1 LVEKLNSE
9 GFKTLDLTNNEVA
22 KLHIRHLVGGHHP
35 DNGKIERILRFEFPE
50 TPGASVNFLEIL
62 SGNGDF
68 NISLF
73 HYRNHGSD
81 MGRVLIG
88 FQLLP

>member
-1 LVEKLNSE
+1 
-9 GFKTLDLTNNEVA
+9 
-22 KLHIRHLVGGHHP
+22 VGGRLP
-35 DNGKIERILRFEFPE
+35 NSDMQEKIIRFEFPE
-50 TPGASVNFLEIL
+50 TPGASIKFLDVL

-81 MGRVLIG
+81 MGRVLAG
-88 FQLLP
+88 FQLKPEQNE

>member
-1 LVEKLNSE
+1 MQEK
-9 GFKTLDLTNNEVA
+9 
-22 KLHIRHLVGGHHP
+22 I
-35 DNGKIERILRFEFPE
+35 IRFEFPE
-50 TPGASVNFLEIL
+50 TPGASIKFLDVL

-81 MGRVLIG
+81 MGRVLAG
-88 FQLLP
+88 FQLKPE